1 MNTVLTYLK
10 AHWQA
15 LPLDRYGSPEKLTCV
30 LVTPRFKTSSH
41 ILFFVLAE
49 GRRDPLLVAKVPR
62 LAGDNGQLDREVGN
76 LRRVQAL
83 QPGGFDSIPRVLAY
97 EDYGGHRLLIETAV
111 EGQPLRPDYVRQH
124 PAEGIGPVTEWLI
137 DFHRASARPAS
148 EISDWFER
156 LVALP
161 LAQLAG
167 VFPENA
173 PEQPWI
179 EAMREAVAP
188 LREARF
194 PLVFEHGDF
203 SSPNILL
210 GPERAVGVV
219 DWELAEAAGLPGSD
233 IFFFLNFA
241 AFSRSRAR
249 SNDQYLAAFR
259 EAFFGSSAW
268 ARPYV
273 QDYCR
278 GVGLEPRLLRAL
290 FLLCWGRYVANL
302 VVRLQNSLNSN
313 VNLAAE
319 SITWLRENR
328 YYLLW
333 KHSLEHISGLDFES

>member
-10 AHWQA
+10 DHWQT
-15 LPLDRYGSPEKLTCV
+15 LPLTRYGSPEKLTCV

-111 EGQPLRPDYVRQH
+111 EGQPLRPDYVRRH
-124 PAEGIGPVTEWLI
+124 PENGIAAVTQWLI
-137 DFHRASARPAS
+137 DFHRASARPVS
-148 EISDWFER
+148 EAADWFER

-167 VFPENA
+167 VFPGNA
-173 PEQPWI
+173 PEQRWI

-188 LREARF
+188 LRETRF

-210 GPERAVGVV
+210 GPEKAVGVV

-233 IFFFLNFA
+233 MFFFLNFA
-241 AFSRSRAR
+241 AFSRNQAR
-249 SNDQYLAAFR
+249 SNARYLAAFR
-259 EAFFGSSAW
+259 EAFFGASAW
-268 ARPYV
+268 ARPYLR
-273 QDYCR
+273 DYCR
-278 GVGLEPRLLRAL
+278 GVELEPRLLPPL

-302 VVRLQNSLNSN
+302 VVRLQNSLNSE

-319 SITWLRENR
+319 SVTWLRENR

-333 KHSLEHISGLDFES
+333 KYTLEHLGELDFES